1 FLSKAKKRLEEIQVK
16 EAKEKAL
23 ANINGLILDR
33 RFNEA
38 QKELDRFAQNYPSE
52 PSTVKDL
59 RKKLFSLDSDFGGTA
74 NPNSPRKPIGF
85 GTPNPSPISDDGD
98 DFFGTPPK
106 TKQPRKV
113 ATKKESQNN
122 QTKKDDFFD
131 STTSNFDDSGV
142 SKQKYTNNDFNF

>member
-1 FLSKAKKRLEEIQVK
+1 MRLK
-16 EAKEKAL
+16 
-23 ANINGLILDR
+23 
-33 RFNEA
+33 
-38 QKELDRFAQNYPSE
+38 KELDRFAQNYPSE

-122 QTKKDDFFD
+122 QTKKMIFLTVQRQILMIAV
-131 STTSNFDDSGV
+131 SQNKNIQITTSI
-142 SKQKYTNNDFNF
+142 FNK